1 MPNQKPSQVI
11 EFVES
16 LMEIENL
23 SFDGFFANWP
33 RKPKTDLKEILKNS
47 SHFVVA
53 KKDRRAVG
61 FIYCLSDN
69 MISAYIPLLEVLPEF
84 QGQGIGK
91 KLLQKIL
98 KKLANMY
105 MVDVICD
112 EDLNSFYQK
121 QGFQKY
127 NGCIIRNRDKL

>member
-1 MPNQKPSQVI
+1 MPNQKPRQVI

-47 SHFVVA
+47 IHFVVA
-53 KKDRRAVG
+53 KQDGRAVG

-91 KLLQKIL
+91 KVF
-98 KKLANMY
+98 NP
-105 MVDVICD
+105 
-112 EDLNSFYQK
+112 DLV
-121 QGFQKY
+121 
-127 NGCIIRNRDKL
+127 R